1 MAKLMNVDASQV
13 NKTLQGFD
21 YTSISI
27 DRLGASEYTI
37 VGIVV
42 DKTTS
47 VEPFKDE
54 LEKMLEMSINSCK
67 ESPRSMNL
75 LVRSTAFSYV
85 YGKVNN
91 VEELH
96 GFTLL
101 NSLDAS
107 QFRGTI
113 DPSGSTPLYEAV
125 LEMVDSIHHYS
136 NKLYDEKELIC
147 NAIIFIITD
156 GDDNA
161 SRNTTPAD
169 IKEAIGSIKREEK
182 LESIRTILI
191 GVNDTEPH
199 FKQRLE
205 EIRKEAA
212 LDEYVSVGEATKGK
226 LAKLA
231 QFVSQSVSSTSQ
243 ALGTG
248 APSQALD
255 FKF

>member
-1 MAKLMNVDASQV
+1 MAKLMNVDASEV
-13 NKTLQGFD
+13 NKTLQGFG

-27 DRLGASEYTI
+27 DKLGATEYTI
-37 VGIVV
+37 VGIAV

-47 VEPFKDE
+47 VEDFKDE
-54 LEKMLEMSINSCK
+54 LEQMLEASINSCK
-67 ESPRSMNL
+67 KSPRAMNL
-75 LVRSTAFSYV
+75 LVRSAAFSAA

-101 NSLDAS
+101 SSLDAS
-107 QFRGTI
+107 QFNGTI
-113 DPSGSTPLYEAV
+113 DPCGSTPLYEATH
-125 LEMVDSIHHYS
+125 EMIESVHDYS
-136 NKLYDEKELIC
+136 NKLYDQKELIC

-161 SRNTTPAD
+161 SKYTTPAD
-169 IKEAIGSIKREEK
+169 IKKTISDIRREEK

-191 GVNDTEPH
+191 GVNDIDSH

-205 EIRKEAA
+205 TFKNEAE
-212 LDEYVSVGEATKGK
+212 LDEYVSVGDVTQGK

-248 APSQALD
+248 APSQPID